1 MGSSQNEI
9 SSSSSFPGFQ
19 KFDPKEEY
27 VPLRRALSRLQRRA
41 PRPLQLKP
49 SVSFKSEGTPKLL
62 GHSTSS
68 SSSSTVVVASSL
80 NSFYQN
86 KDPIPLLS
94 PLVSPSFLDKY
105 SFIHNHNNI

>member
-62 GHSTSS
+62 GHCT
-68 SSSSTVVVASSL
+68 SSSTVAVASSL
-80 NSFYQN
+80 NSLYQN

-94 PLVSPSFLDKY
+94 PLVSPSFVDKS